1 VTPHRLGPITRRR
14 LAALAALGS
23 LLGLGG
29 LSVRGAARER
39 PDGTAM
45 LRAPLVVAS
54 PAVLAARRTP
64 RVAPPVR
71 ETAVAP
77 QPVAG
82 PASARDLAPATARPS
97 VASGSPAPAPATS
110 PVERSLPDTEKPF
123 SAGTEDSLPKPV
135 LIELRIGELASTTVQ
150 AYRVRTEALL
160 PLAQFLSLAEARY
173 RLSPDGVLEASL
185 PPGPRRLLVTAGR
198 DTMSF
203 GDRRVRLEPDFR
215 LFKDGEL
222 YVGAER
228 LGDLLGTTIVVNWS
242 ALTATVMD
250 ADMLPIGQRV
260 RREAAREALAR
271 RRERG
276 PAEVR
281 LGLDHQRWDGLV
293 LDYSLFEPGGQ
304 PVGAGSYTFE
314 LGTDAFGGSLAI
326 GAQSVGRADAGV
338 VRGDASWT
346 GVWEDHRWLKQL
358 RVGDGFTTGPRVREV
373 RGVALTNAPFLRPTL
388 LGTSQY
394 LGRLQPGW
402 SVEAYQA
409 GQLIAVD
416 TADAAGQYG
425 FDLPVRYGEN
435 PVDFVAYG
443 PLGDVREFGR
453 TYRVL
458 SDLLP
463 ARQFEYGLSGGACRD
478 ALCRASGNLDLR
490 YGLTSRVTVQ
500 GGVDR
505 FWRDSLGDLWHPYG
519 QVTANPTNDWA
530 LELSGIGNALVRGA
544 ILFEPSLDLRVSA
557 EAAAFDTHTAAP
569 IVTVA
574 GQRSAWTLSAFLR
587 PLPRYGLFYFEGSLD
602 QIRALT
608 GTTTQARVGA
618 SVQTG
623 ETRLMPYARIER
635 QAADGAAGGAV
646 TQPFIGVSV
655 FELPQPRLGP
665 VLGSTFFR
673 ASLESQVSAGAPKL
687 TQASV
692 YASRPLWGGVSL
704 ETGLVWQ
711 RGNRG
716 PLIQVTLNTY
726 LSAVRSFTTMTAA
739 AGAPATVSQQVQGSV
754 LWDRAGGRLVAAPG
768 PSIERAGVAGRVF
781 LDKNQNGRHDP
792 GEPPVPGVRVIVGSQ
807 PVESDSS
814 GAFRVWDL
822 MPFEPVDV
830 LVDSLSL
837 DSPLLVPAFATA
849 TLVPNPNRFRT
860 LDVPIVEAGVIE
872 GRVWRVIGGTR
883 EPMGALLLILT
894 DRRTG
899 VRRRFASFSDGT
911 FYLMGVK
918 AGEYE
923 LGVDDAA
930 LAGVALAAAPL
941 PFTLAPEDASAGRT
955 GLDLLVRPR

>member
-1 VTPHRLGPITRRR
+1 VTPHRLGPLTRRR

-23 LLGLGG
+23 LLGLSG
-29 LSVRGAARER
+29 LSLREASSPR
-39 PDGTAM
+39 LEVALP
-45 LRAPLVVAS
+45 RAPILTASRPVA
-54 PAVLAARRTP
+54 PARRVTP
-64 RVAPPVR
+64 VARAIQPVVGVDPPSFGSVTGSAPQRPRTPDQAPPV
-71 ETAVAP
+71 
-77 QPVAG
+77 
-82 PASARDLAPATARPS
+82 
-97 VASGSPAPAPATS
+97 GST
-110 PVERSLPDTEKPF
+110 VPDTVAPF
-123 SAGTEDSLPKPV
+123 SAGTLDSLATPV
-135 LIELRIGELASTTVQ
+135 LIELRIGDLASTTVQ

-160 PLAQFLSLAEARY
+160 PLAQLLTLAEARY
-173 RLSPDGVLEASL
+173 RLSPDGVLEASM
-185 PPGPRRLLVTAGR
+185 PPGPRRLQVAVGR

-228 LGDLLGTTIVVNWS
+228 LGDLLGTTIIVDWS
-242 ALTATVMD
+242 DLTATVMD

-260 RREAAREALAR
+260 RREAAHEALAR
-271 RRERG
+271 RRDRA
-276 PAEVR
+276 PADLR
-281 LGLDHQRWDGLV
+281 LGLDRQAWDGLV
-293 LDYSLFEPGGQ
+293 LDYSLFAPGGQ
-304 PVGAGSYTFE
+304 PVGAGSYSFE

-346 GVWEDHRWLKQL
+346 GVWENHRWLKQL
-358 RVGDGFTTGPRVREV
+358 RLGDGFATGPRVREV

-394 LGRLQPGW
+394 LGQLQPGW

-416 TADAAGQYG
+416 TTDAAGQYG

-435 PVDFVAYG
+435 PVDFIAYG
-443 PLGDVREFGR
+443 PLGDVRQFGR

-478 ALCRASGNLDLR
+478 ARCRASGNLDLR
-490 YGLTSRVTVQ
+490 YGLTSRVTLQ
-500 GGVDR
+500 GGADR
-505 FWRDSLGDLWHPYG
+505 FWRDSLADLWHPYA

-530 LELSGIGNALVRGA
+530 LELSGVGNALIRGA
-544 ILFEPSLDLRVSA
+544 VLFEPSLDLRVSA
-557 EAAAFDTHTAAP
+557 EAAAFDTRPAAP

-574 GQRSAWTLSAFLR
+574 GQRSAWALSAFLR

-602 QIRALT
+602 QTRGLS
-608 GTTTQARVGA
+608 GTTTHARLGA

-623 ETRLMPYARIER
+623 DARLMPYARIER
-635 QAADGAAGGAV
+635 QAADGAGSGAV
-646 TQPFIGVSV
+646 TQPFVGVSV
-655 FELPQPRLGP
+655 FVLPQPRLGP
-665 VLGSTFFR
+665 ILGSTFIR
-673 ASLESQVSAGAPKL
+673 GSLESQVLAGTPKL
-687 TQASV
+687 TQAAV

-704 ETGLVWQ
+704 ETGVVWQ

-726 LSAVRSFTTMTAA
+726 LSAVRSFTTMSAA
-739 AGAPATVSQQVQGSV
+739 AGAPATVSQLVQGSV
-754 LWDRAGGRLVAAPG
+754 LWDRAGGRLEAAPG
-768 PSIERAGVAGRVF
+768 PSIERAGVTGRVF
-781 LDKNQNGRHDP
+781 LDQNQNGRHDP
-792 GEPPVPGVRVIVGSQ
+792 GEQPVPGVRVIVGSQ
-807 PVESDSS
+807 PVVSDSS

-830 LVDSLSL
+830 LVDSLSI

-849 TLVPNPNRFRT
+849 TLIPNPNRFRT
-860 LDVPIVEAGVIE
+860 LDVPIVAAGVIE
-872 GRVWRVIGGTR
+872 GRVWRVISGTR
-883 EPMGALLLILT
+883 EPMGALLLVLT

-899 VRRRFASFSDGT
+899 TRRRFASFSDGT

-918 AGEYE
+918 PGDYE
-923 LGVDDAA
+923 LTVDDAS
-930 LAGVALAAAPL
+930 LGSVGLAAASQR
-941 PFTLAPEDASAGRT
+941 FTMTPEAVSAGRS
-955 GLDLLVRPR
+955 GLDLLLRPR